1 MVADSAQGLKHFR
14 EDQEL
19 RNNAEALYVAMLRM
33 IEACINSLVHESLCK
48 FEQSKPNG
56 VLTMFSDKAQAW
68 ARWGAS
74 RFHEQAAPGECG

>member
-1 MVADSAQGLKHFR
+1 MVAESAQSLKHFR

-48 FEQSKPNG
+48 FEQSNPNR
-56 VLTMFSDKAQAW
+56 VLTMFSDKAQVR

-74 RFHEQAAPGECG
+74 SFNETAAPGECG